1 MKNKRRKLYYLLSIV
16 MSVILYLVS
25 QDREATNNKSNLR
38 KINKIEN
45 AIEQKNKQL
54 TASVK
59 QKSGDLNPANEKK
72 VENQSLQPVVNSP
85 VQVKEVVM
93 ALKPEKQNPKA
104 AKFKVEDGLVTVAGD
119 IVLGVPKTA
128 DFPNQGWIDTPEF
141 SIWESSEI
149 PFHIQPALPNP
160 ERIYEAFEIFKD
172 SPIHFVALT
181 DQADAIVF
189 EEKKG
194 TCKSYVGKVG
204 GLQPI
209 WIGADCSATDIAHE
223 ILHALGFIHEQNRVD
238 RDSFIEIVWDNIKE
252 EYKYNFEMLPESFMK
267 VSGSTGFDFNS
278 LMIYPSNSFAKN
290 NGLITLKAKQN
301 SQIKPSL
308 SLSLS
313 DLERLQKFYGQ

>member
-1 MKNKRRKLYYLLSIV
+1 MKNKRQKLYYLLSIGL
-16 MSVILYLVS
+16 SVILYLVI
-25 QDREATNNKSNLR
+25 QDRESVSTKSNFK
-38 KINKIEN
+38 KIPKIEN
-45 AIEQKNKQL
+45 ALEQKSKQ
-54 TASVK
+54 TAPLAK
-59 QKSGDLNPANEKK
+59 QSNANLSRATEKK
-72 VENQSLQPVVNSP
+72 IENQISQPMVNSP

-93 ALKPEKQNPKA
+93 ALKPEQQNPKA
-104 AKFKVEDGLVTVAGD
+104 AKFKLEDGLVTVAGD
-119 IVLGVPKTA
+119 IVLGVPKTT

-141 SIWESSEI
+141 SIWESAEI
-149 PFHIQPALPNP
+149 PFHIQPALVNP

-181 DQADAIVF
+181 DQTDAIVF

-209 WIGADCSATDIAHE
+209 WIGADCSAADIAHE

-238 RDSFIEIVWDNIKE
+238 RDSFVEIVWDNIKE

-290 NGLITLKAKQN
+290 NGLITIKAKQN

-308 SLSLS
+308 SLSPS
-313 DLERLQKFYGQ
+313 DLERLRKFYGQ